1 MTAMQRDGLRLQL
14 ADLRLMRLRTA
25 DVAANGLDPDRAL
38 RGLTGLAAE
47 DCKAL
52 NSVGIGPLDT
62 DAVVSDS
69 GSPAQSS
76 RTTAERIPT
85 TAAFRPPNRETQP

>member
-1 MTAMQRDGLRLQL
+1 MQRDGLRLQL

-47 DCKAL
+47 GYKAF
-52 NSVGIGPLDT
+52 NSLGIGSLGT
-62 DAVVSDS
+62 DAVVSDPDS
-69 GSPAQSS
+69 VTHPIQQN
-76 RTTAERIPT
+76 
-85 TAAFRPPNRETQP
+85 NRRSYEHRN